1 MFADS
6 SLSVVFANGT
16 VEFANKTPA
25 FANSWEVGTV
35 CRPVDESA
43 NSWRSQTRANI
54 YIALFLEG
62 GQKKKIDARV
72 FRRNNLV

>member
-6 SLSVVFANGT
+6 SLSVVFENGT

-54 YIALFLEG
+54 YSGVES
-62 GQKKKIDARV
+62 RV
-72 FRRNNLV
+72 LDSSEKR